1 MRRKPKDSL
10 EVVANLVRLK
20 ARAAEGRLAAER
32 AAEQR
37 ALAMWSERRLAALA
51 SRASLD
57 SPAVSQAAHAA
68 KHALD
73 SRLQAADAADRMRR
87 VESAAAAV
95 ARETRREIAVDA
107 LVARLNALRR

>member
-1 MRRKPKDSL
+1 VRRKSKDPL
-10 EVVANLVRLK
+10 AVVATLVRLK

-37 ALAMWSERRLAALA
+37 ALEMWSERRMAALA

-68 KHALD
+68 KYALD
-73 SRLQAADAADRMRR
+73 SRLRAADAAEQTHR
-87 VESAAAAV
+87 VEMAAAAV
-95 ARETRREIAVDA
+95 ARETRREIAVDE
-107 LVARLNALRR
+107 LVARLKALRR